1 MEQEKTEHF
10 SVPDD
15 NGDDAQK
22 SKRRI
27 PKTSHAVELDMNATT
42 RVEGSNGRDTSTVAN
57 DVNATAVATV
67 ANDLNATAVADA
79 TATVNAGADSTTL
92 PTGAPAATTPVKGP
106 KRAAIRPEDLPDSD
120 SRQNVRPNTQDVTA
134 ALSPSQLEE
143 LERRKAERA
152 QNPNETRRITLEGIP
167 GSLDKTRI
175 PLERNSLQHR
185 LHTVILFAQN
195 SLTGD
200 KDSTTDK
207 EISLKAK
214 EVSTDPP
221 ELTLSPQYPENLPH
235 VEDKFDLLCKIAKGG
250 QGIISKAK
258 DKVLRRTVAVKSLR
272 RELLDREAIREK
284 FIQEALITAQLDHPS
299 IIPIHSLMRDDEN
312 GLHLSMKLLQGKTLH
327 EHLNQVE
334 ADFLKKGGTQQGFSA
349 RIQNDINNFLKV
361 CEAISYAHSRH
372 IIHCDLKPDNIM
384 LGHHGEVYVMD
395 WGLARVVKSDE
406 EKNTTPSG
414 KIKLDGTPRFIPP
427 EAYAGV
433 PRDERAD
440 IFALGLILYE
450 IITLRPAYNGNSVK
464 EIVRQVR
471 TNDREP
477 VQHRYGFRIRKDLEA
492 IVEKA
497 CAYDPVDRYQTVD
510 EFSQDLMRYLNDDET
525 DALPDSY
532 PRFLGRYIRHH
543 MSIVVV
549 LALIGWASAL
559 LVSMR
564 SVQKRERTAEE
575 SILRSENIQHR
586 LDQEINHRA
595 IQETHDAITSENC
608 REALRLSDQLQNY
621 ANQMH
626 ELGVQAALL
635 LQGDAPQNRPANC
648 LGVYSMDDF
657 PEEKAVFSPCLDRK
671 IGLDFCTYLAPPE
684 TPPEKA
690 RDQAMRLASLTPLMS
705 ELVLCS
711 GHNHTAHHE
720 SEDLNELKKVCAET
734 GTPILQVSLRIKDS
748 ELQFCYPGHARRLGD
763 RVSHIHGSF
772 RDAWKEGNFSH
783 YQPIWS
789 LPYKDESTGLLVL
802 DCTLP
807 ILDTERKFLGTVAMK
822 MRVSSFEQLL
832 QNDNP
837 ADYMLEQWVLGR
849 NGEKIYHKVFSKLT
863 REDSIL
869 KEPQEHIPPAVDII
883 FQDIFKSGKNNYF
896 NRKDFVEN
904 GYEVTYHYAA
914 MEPVGLYLI
923 MKVSRDRMLEH
934 IWQSVLTT
942 ASDMPPLE
950 ID

>member
-1 MEQEKTEHF
+1 MAQEKTEHF
-10 SVPDD
+10 NVPDD
-15 NGDDAQK
+15 GDDKKKRAQ
-22 SKRRI
+22 RTV
-27 PKTSHAVELDMNATT
+27 PKTFRAISASGTITT
-42 RVEGSNGRDTSTVAN
+42 QVDYPNGRGTSATAD
-57 DVNATAVATV
+57 DVNATAAMP
-67 ANDLNATAVADA
+67 
-79 TATVNAGADSTTL
+79 AGID
-92 PTGAPAATTPVKGP
+92 GAPAAARVQGA
-106 KRAAIRPEDLPDSD
+106 KRTVHPEDLPDSD
-120 SRQNVRPNTQDVTA
+120 DRRNVSPHAQDVTS
-134 ALSPSQLEE
+134 LLTPSQLEE

-152 QNPNETRRITLEGIP
+152 LDPNDTRRITLDGAPEV
-167 GSLDKTRI
+167 LDKTRI

-185 LHTVILFAQN
+185 LHTVILFARN
-195 SLTGD
+195 SLSGNE
-200 KDSTTDK
+200 DSTTDK
-207 EISLKAK
+207 EISLRAK

-221 ELTLSPQYPENLPH
+221 ELTLSPQYPEDLPH

-258 DKVLRRTVAVKSLR
+258 DKMLRRMVAIKSLR
-272 RELLDREAIREK
+272 RELLDREAVREK

-334 ADFLKKGGTQQGFSA
+334 ADFLKRGCTQQNFSA

-361 CEAISYAHSRH
+361 CEAVSYAHSRH

-395 WGLARVVKSDE
+395 WGLARVIQSE
-406 EKNTTPSG
+406 EGRNTTPSG

-510 EFSQDLMRYLNDDET
+510 EFSRDLMRYLNDDET

-543 MSIVVV
+543 MGILVA

-564 SVQKRERTAEE
+564 SLQKRERTAEE
-575 SILRSENIQHR
+575 SLLRSANIQHR
-586 LDQEINHRA
+586 LDQEINQRS
-595 IQETHDAITSENC
+595 IQETHAAITSENC
-608 REALRLSDQLQNY
+608 REALQLSDQLRSY
-621 ANQMH
+621 ANRMN

-635 LQGDAPQNRPANC
+635 LEGDAPRTPPANS
-648 LGVYSMDDF
+648 LEVYSMDDF
-657 PEEKAVFSPCLDRK
+657 PEEKAVFSPNLDRK

-684 TPPEKA
+684 TPGEKA
-690 RDQAMRLASLTPLMS
+690 RAQAERLAALTPLMS

-711 GHNHTAHHE
+711 GNKHAVTHDRE
-720 SEDLNELKKVCAET
+720 GLGELKKDCAET
-734 GTPILQVSLRIKDS
+734 GTPILQVSLRIADS
-748 ELQFCYPGHARRLGD
+748 GLQFCYPGHARRLGD
-763 RVSHIHGSF
+763 RVNHIHGSF
-772 RDAWKEGNFSH
+772 QDAWKEGGFSH
-783 YQPIWS
+783 FQPLWS
-789 LPYKDESTGLLVL
+789 LPYKDESTGVLVL

-807 ILDTERKFLGTVAMK
+807 ILDNERKFLGTVAMK
-822 MRVSSFEQLL
+822 MRVSAFETLL

-837 ADYMLEQWVLGR
+837 TDYMLEQFVLGR

-863 REDSIL
+863 RDDSIL
-869 KEPQEHIPPAVDII
+869 KAPQEHIPPPIDII
-883 FQDIFKSGKNNYF
+883 FQDIFQSGRDNYF

-914 MEPVGLYLI
+914 MDPVNLYLI
-923 MKVSRDRMLEH
+923 TKVSRDRMLEH
-934 IWQSVLTT
+934 IWQSAMAAATDT
-942 ASDMPPLE
+942 PLLG